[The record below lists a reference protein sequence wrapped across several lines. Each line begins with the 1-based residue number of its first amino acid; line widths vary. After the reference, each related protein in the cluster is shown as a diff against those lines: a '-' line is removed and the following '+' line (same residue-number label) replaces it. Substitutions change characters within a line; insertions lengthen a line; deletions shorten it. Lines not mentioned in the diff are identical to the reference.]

1 MQEES
6 IDQRISFSGILAQEV
21 NASVDQS
28 LELAA
33 LLSKKNM
40 TISVIESMT
49 GGGIARKLVA
59 TPGASQYFLGG
70 VVAYHSR
77 LKVQYGRVNP
87 KPLLIMG

>member
-1 MQEES
+1 
-6 IDQRISFSGILAQEV
+6 
-21 NASVDQS
+21 
-28 LELAA
+28 
-33 LLSKKNM
+33 M

-87 KPLLIMG
+87 KTIVDHGLISATVTEEMAAGIKQMTKSDISIASNGVAGAKK